1 MRFCVSLVQRYRMLV
16 PNRDTFKNKNEIY
29 MDIRKFAAAAAVL
42 TALICLD
49 CGTCRAQDDLL
60 KPDETFMFAERDS
73 LQLFMDVY
81 YPADGSEMTVD
92 GVNKPTI
99 LYVFGGGF
107 KAGRRDTPT
116 ARRWFRL
123 LTDEGFT
130 VAAID
135 YRLGLKDKEGMGS
148 IKDVYDA
155 IQVAVEDLFSATKY
169 IIDNSVDVDIDPS
182 SLVIAGS
189 SAGAI
194 TVLQAE
200 WELCNRTGTS
210 VMLPAEFRYAGVMS
224 FAGAIYS
231 KSGRVHYTREPAPT
245 LLFHGTADKIVT
257 YRQIHFFN
265 LAFQG
270 SNVLARIM
278 KGNGFNCSIYRYKD
292 NSHEIAAAM
301 YKTFPEQLA
310 WLENNI
316 IRKEKRT
323 IDATVNDP
331 SIEVF
336 QVNDLKTLYSG
347 RVKLE

>member
-1 MRFCVSLVQRYRMLV
+1 M
-16 PNRDTFKNKNEIY
+16 T
-29 MDIRKFAAAAAVL
+29 IRRIAAAAAVIF
-42 TALICLD
+42 ALFVTESGI
-49 CGTCRAQDDLL
+49 CRAQDLL
-60 KPDETFMFAERDS
+60 KPDETFMFAEKDS
-73 LQLFMDVY
+73 TKLYMDVY
-81 YPADGSEMTVD
+81 YPADGSEMTVN

-116 ARRWFRL
+116 ARQWFRL

-135 YRLGLKDKEGMGS
+135 YRLGLKGKEGMGG
-148 IKDVYDA
+148 INDIYEA
-155 IQVAVEDLFSATKY
+155 IQIAVEDLFSATKY
-169 IIDNSVDVDIDPS
+169 ILENAEEVDIDPS

-194 TVLQAE
+194 TALQAE

-210 VMLPAEFRYAGVMS
+210 VMLPPDFHYAGVMS
-224 FAGAIYS
+224 FAGAIFS
-231 KSGRVHYTREPAPT
+231 KKGTVHYTREPAPT
-245 LLFHGTADKIVT
+245 LLFHGTADRIVT
-257 YRQIHFFN
+257 YKQIHFFN

-270 SNVLARIM
+270 SHVIARVL
-278 KGNGFNCSIYRYKD
+278 KGNGFNCCIYRYKD

-310 WLENNI
+310 WLEHNI
-316 IRKEKRT
+316 IGKEKRT
-323 IDATVNDP
+323 IDATVDDP

-336 QVNDLKTLYSG
+336 PVNDLRTLYG
-347 RVKLE
+347 GGVMLE

>member
-1 MRFCVSLVQRYRMLV
+1 M
-16 PNRDTFKNKNEIY
+16 I
-29 MDIRKFAAAAAVL
+29 IRKFAAA
-42 TALICLD
+42 TALIAALICT
-49 CGTCRAQDDLL
+49 CHGICRAQDLL
-60 KPDETFMFAERDS
+60 KPDETFLFAERDS

-107 KAGRRDTPT
+107 KIGTRDNAT
-116 ARRWFRL
+116 ARQWFRL

-135 YRLGLKDKEGMGS
+135 YRLGLKDKEGMGT
-148 IKDVYDA
+148 INDVYDA

-169 IIDNSVDVDIDPS
+169 ILENAEEVDIDPS

-200 WELCNRTGTS
+200 WELCNRYGSS
-210 VMLPAEFRYAGVMS
+210 VMLPEDFRYAGVMS

-231 KSGRVHYTREPAPT
+231 RKGTVRYAREPSPT
-245 LLFHGTADKIVT
+245 LLFHGTADRIVT
-257 YRQIHFFN
+257 YRQIHLFN
-265 LAFQG
+265 QAFQG

-278 KGNGFNCSIYRYKD
+278 KNNGYNCCIYRYKD

-301 YKTFPEQLA
+301 YKTFPEQLS
-310 WLENNI
+310 WLEHNI
-316 IRKEKRT
+316 IGKEKRI

-336 QVNDLKTLYSG
+336 QVNDLRTLYKG
-347 RVKLE
+347 GVIPE

>member
-1 MRFCVSLVQRYRMLV
+1 
-16 PNRDTFKNKNEIY
+16 
-29 MDIRKFAAAAAVL
+29 MDIRKIVAATAAL
-42 TALICLD
+42 TALICA
-49 CGTCRAQDDLL
+49 GSGICRAQELL
-60 KPDETFMFAERDS
+60 KPDETFMFAEKDS

-107 KAGRRDTPT
+107 KIGSRDNAT
-116 ARRWFRL
+116 ARQWFRL

-130 VAAID
+130 VVATD
-135 YRLGLKDKEGMGS
+135 YRLGLKSKEGMGS
-148 IKDVYDA
+148 IRDVYNA
-155 IQVAVEDLFSATKY
+155 IQMAEEDLFSATKY
-169 IIDNSVDVDIDPS
+169 IIDNAEEVDIDPS
-182 SLVIAGS
+182 SIVIAGS

-200 WELCNRTGTS
+200 WDLCNRTGS
-210 VMLPAEFRYAGVMS
+210 AVMLPADFRYAGVMS

-231 KSGRVHYTREPAPT
+231 RKGTVHYTREPSPT
-245 LLFHGTADKIVT
+245 LLFHGTNDRIVT

-278 KGNGFNCSIYRYKD
+278 KGNGFNYSIYRYNG

-301 YKTFPEQLA
+301 YRTFPEQLD
-310 WLENNI
+310 WLEHNI
-316 IRKEKRT
+316 IRKEKRI

-331 SIEVF
+331 LIEVF
-336 QVNDLKTLYSG
+336 QVNDLKTLYKG
-347 RVKLE
+347 GVIPE

>member
-1 MRFCVSLVQRYRMLV
+1 M
-16 PNRDTFKNKNEIY
+16 I
-29 MDIRKFAAAAAVL
+29 IRKFAAA
-42 TALICLD
+42 TALIAALICA
-49 CGTCRAQDDLL
+49 GHGICRAQDLL

-116 ARRWFRL
+116 ARNWFRL

-135 YRLGLKDKEGMGS
+135 YRLGLKDKEGMGG
-148 IKDVYDA
+148 INDIYEA
-155 IQVAVEDLFSATKY
+155 IQIAEEDLFSATKY
-169 IIDNSVDVDIDPS
+169 ILENAEEVDIDPS

-200 WELCNRTGTS
+200 WDLCNRAGTS
-210 VMLPAEFRYAGVMS
+210 VMLPPDFRYAGVMS
-224 FAGAIYS
+224 FAGAIFS
-231 KSGRVHYTREPAPT
+231 KKGTVHYTREPSPT

-257 YRQIHFFN
+257 YRQIRFLN

-270 SNVLARIM
+270 SNVIARIL
-278 KGNGFNCSIYRYKD
+278 KGNGFNCCIYRYKG

-301 YKTFPEQLA
+301 YKTFPEQLS
-310 WLENNI
+310 WLEHNLI
-316 IRKEKRT
+316 GKEKRI

-347 RVKLE
+347 KVVIPE

>member
-1 MRFCVSLVQRYRMLV
+1 M
-16 PNRDTFKNKNEIY
+16 I
-29 MDIRKFAAAAAVL
+29 IRKFAAMVAVIAAMAC
-42 TALICLD
+42 AGSAACQ
-49 CGTCRAQDDLL
+49 AQDLL
-60 KPDETFMFAERDS
+60 KPDETFLFAERDS
-73 LQLFMDVY
+73 MGLYMDVY

-107 KAGRRDTPT
+107 KAGRKDTPT
-116 ARRWFRL
+116 AREWFRL

-135 YRLGLKDKEGMGS
+135 YRLGLKEVDGMGN
-148 IKDVYDA
+148 INDIYNA
-155 IQVAVEDLFSATKY
+155 IQIAVEDLFSATKY
-169 IIDNSVDVDIDPS
+169 ILDNAEEVDIDPA

-200 WELCNRTGTS
+200 WELCNRMGSS
-210 VMLPAEFRYAGVMS
+210 VILPEDFNYAGVMS

-231 KSGRVHYTREPAPT
+231 RQGAVRYQSEPAPH
-245 LLFHGTADKIVT
+245 LFFHGTSDKIVT
-257 YRQIHFFN
+257 YKQIRLLNH
-265 LAFQG
+265 AFQG
-270 SNVLARIM
+270 TKVLARIF
-278 KGNGFNCSIYRYKD
+278 KGNGYDYCVSRYAG
-292 NSHEIAAAM
+292 NSHEIAACM

-310 WLENNI
+310 WLETNI
-316 IRKEKRT
+316 IGKEKRT

-347 RVKLE
+347 KVTIDLE